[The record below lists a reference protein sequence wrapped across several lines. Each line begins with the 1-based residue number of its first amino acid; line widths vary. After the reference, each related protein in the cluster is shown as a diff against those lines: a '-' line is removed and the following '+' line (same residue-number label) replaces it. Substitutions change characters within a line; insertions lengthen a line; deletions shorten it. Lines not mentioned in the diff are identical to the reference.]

1 MGLLIYNTFL
11 LLYGAA
17 ARLLSLFSPKTKLW
31 VEGRRQWKRQWQE
44 KLQQAGIGPG
54 DTVVW
59 MHASSLGEFEQ
70 GRPLI
75 EALKREHPGTR
86 IVVTFFSPS
95 GYEAR
100 KHYTGA
106 DVLGYLPFDNQR
118 DARHFVAMIHP
129 ALVLWI
135 KYEYWYYILRILRD
149 QQIPVVLVSGIFR
162 AGQPFFRWYG
172 ALHRQ
177 MLGFFSHLFVQNEE
191 SATLASR
198 IIDSNRISISGDTRF
213 DSVLEVAR
221 NWQPNALVEKWLA
234 DAQKVVVAGS
244 TWSQDEEEIVH
255 YARTNPEVKWIIAPH
270 NLEQNVMNDTLRLF
284 QHPVQ
289 YSQLA
294 AGNAAANPALPNVLI
309 IDNIGMLRY
318 LYNYATV
325 CYVGGGF
332 TGDGVHN
339 VLEAA
344 VYAKPVIH
352 GPEYEKYIEA
362 VGLLEAG
369 GSFEF
374 ESGLEL
380 EELLGKLWN
389 DKHLITI
396 AGSAAGQF
404 VKTKAGAADRILQW
418 IQLNRL
424 LTRSKNR

>member
-1 MGLLIYNTFL
+1 
-11 LLYGAA
+11 
-17 ARLLSLFSPKTKLW
+17 
-31 VEGRRQWKRQWQE
+31 
-44 KLQQAGIGPG
+44 
-54 DTVVW
+54 
-59 MHASSLGEFEQ
+59 
-70 GRPLI
+70 
-75 EALKREHPGTR
+75 
-86 IVVTFFSPS
+86 VVTFFSPS

-100 KHYTGA
+100 KQYAGA
-106 DVLGYLPFDNQR
+106 DVLGYLPFDNQQ
-118 DARHFVAMIHP
+118 DAHQFVAMIHP

-135 KYEYWYYILRILRD
+135 KYEYWYYTLRCLRD
-149 QQIPVVLVSGIFR
+149 LQIPVLLVSGIFR
-162 AGQPFFRWYG
+162 PDQPFFRWYG
-172 ALHRQ
+172 NLYRQ
-177 MLGFFSHLFVQNEE
+177 MLGFFTHLFVQNEE
-191 SATLASR
+191 SAALASR
-198 IIDSNRISISGDTRF
+198 IIDSNKISISGDTRF

-221 NWQPNALVEKWLA
+221 NWQPNVLVEKWLA

-255 YARTNPEVKWIIAPH
+255 YARTNPQVKWIIAPH
-270 NLEQNVMNDTLRLF
+270 NLEANVLADTLRLF
-284 QHPVQ
+284 QHPLR
-289 YSQLA
+289 YSQLVAGIA
-294 AGNAAANPALPNVLI
+294 ASNTALANVLI

-362 VGLLEAG
+362 VGLLESG

-389 DKHLITI
+389 DKQLLTITG
-396 AGSAAGQF
+396 AAAGQF
-404 VKTKAGAADRILQW
+404 VKTKAGAAARILQW